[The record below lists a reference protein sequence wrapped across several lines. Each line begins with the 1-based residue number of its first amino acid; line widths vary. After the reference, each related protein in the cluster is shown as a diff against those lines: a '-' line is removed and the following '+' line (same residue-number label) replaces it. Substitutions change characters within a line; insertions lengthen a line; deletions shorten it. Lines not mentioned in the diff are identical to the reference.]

1 MYNIA
6 IQDVGAAY
14 DPLTNLRSRTHFGRP
29 DFTTIFAAIRDG
41 IEAGTYLPGSESS
54 LKTDVHVFYC
64 GPGALAKDLKVKA
77 QKAQSKRV
85 GFKFL

>member
-29 DFTTIFAAIRDG
+29 DFPAIFGAIRDG
-41 IEAGTYLPGSESS
+41 IEAGTYLPGAESS
-54 LKTDVHVFYC
+54 LKTNVHVFYC
-64 GPGALAKDLKVKA
+64 GPSALAKDLKRKVEQARSPK
-77 QKAQSKRV
+77 V
-85 GFKFL
+85 GFRFL